1 MLRSTLLTLA
11 AICGLCDTALAGGDA
26 FVSHGDGMDGAW
38 GRDIAIREALE
49 TGLGFETV
57 RMNADSTPKE
67 LAGLAAAFL
76 EQPGRPGD
84 RRFVWISGPAEDTDS
99 PCPSQDA
106 STINPATTA
115 LILVPDCYA
124 EFIDLPAG
132 ALHVSLRGIP
142 AIAPDSL
149 AETKVTTH
157 SIVVVTLP
165 SDNAAA
171 IAAANKIVLSA
182 IKSAS
187 ANGISAA
194 DILQRLRHDLH
205 EDGSDYTPTL
215 EATPAQA
222 AWSRRYLVASG
233 KPAENPAAK
242 SKTET
247 TTAPLR
253 WPSQSRTAL
262 YTVPSAPNSIDDTIS
277 IPGKEPLTVFRT
289 ARDGKMSYVRTGNG
303 LFGWVKTNALD

>member
-99 PCPSQDA
+99 PCPSQDS

-132 ALHVSLRGIP
+132 ALRVSLRGTP

>member
-11 AICGLCDTALAGGDA
+11 TIYSLCSPALAVGEA
-26 FVSHGDGMDGAW
+26 FVGHGDGMEGAW
-38 GRDIAIREALE
+38 GRDIAIRETLE
-49 TGLGFETV
+49 TRLGFETV

-67 LAGLAAAFL
+67 LAGLATAFL
-76 EQPGRPGD
+76 EQPSKPGD
-84 RRFVWISGPAEDTDS
+84 RRFVWISGPAEGADS
-99 PCPSQDA
+99 PCPSQNA
-106 STINPATTA
+106 LTIKPAAAA

-124 EFIDLPAG
+124 EFIDLPAD
-132 ALHVSLRGIP
+132 ALHVSLRDIP

-149 AETKVTTH
+149 VETKVTAD

-165 SDNAAA
+165 SDSTAA
-171 IAAANKIVLSA
+171 IAAANQIVLSA

-194 DILQRLRHDLH
+194 DILQRLRHDLR

-215 EATPAQA
+215 EATPAHA
-222 AWSRRYLVASG
+222 AWSRRYLVTSG
-233 KPAENPAAK
+233 EPAENPTAK
-242 SKTET
+242 PKTET

-262 YTVPSAPNSIDDTIS
+262 YTVPSGPNSIEDAIW
-277 IPGKEPLTVFRT
+277 IPGKEPLTVFRA
-289 ARDGKMSYVRTGNG
+289 ARDGKMTYVRTGNG